1 MDLKINCLVNGADL
15 VRQHLPQ
22 LRTGIEFPSVVRPNS
37 HDHLR
42 GFVQYSPV
50 DELVSMVIFLHN
62 PDIES
67 FHSFDLY
74 SIKYCCKNRR
84 GPFPSA
90 CLIATT
96 DRCLIVQ
103 NATEEVTGLSVLSP
117 SFLKAISSTSFSTQ
131 FPRLKGNDCVVLY
144 SIQLT
149 MPRSVKSDALF
160 SYQPP
165 FNILA
170 FILLKPA
177 SWVLTPR
184 ALHSFNVFLIKITS
198 LPQLVVIGTYERY
211 LASGRKL
218 RETSKDAAQS
228 LFNSLPR
235 HIKNMPLIEALVG
248 SVSNDLFDVIFD
260 VEVNDDDYQLFDES
274 DLDAPALRSLH
285 SRENIRAGRSAESA
299 NSTPTRSNK
308 AGKGHPRSASIS
320 PSPLIRTRGP
330 TGSLSDRERSA
341 ETSAKNS
348 PKFPTLALTDMG
360 DAVASPDFLSPAST
374 LSPLARVFG
383 SRFSPAGSVQ
393 AAGLNP
399 DTAGTAR
406 VARVA
411 AQAAT
416 SAEATMKQIETLLQN
431 MNGLPVQKLKEEMK
445 ELQVRFHLLYFVFVL
460 KLRSFQERQARIEN
474 LLLLLTRGMRN
485 EVSHGSRQGTIS

>member
-1 MDLKINCLVNGADL
+1 M
-15 VRQHLPQ
+15 
-22 LRTGIEFPSVVRPNS
+22 F
-37 HDHLR
+37 
-42 GFVQYSPV
+42 F
-50 DELVSMVIFLHN
+50 
-62 PDIES
+62 
-67 FHSFDLY
+67 
-74 SIKYCCKNRR
+74 
-84 GPFPSA
+84 
-90 CLIATT
+90 
-96 DRCLIVQ
+96 
-103 NATEEVTGLSVLSP
+103 
-117 SFLKAISSTSFSTQ
+117 
-131 FPRLKGNDCVVLY
+131 
-144 SIQLT
+144 
-149 MPRSVKSDALF
+149 SVKSDALF

-184 ALHSFNVFLIKITS
+184 ALHTFNVFLIKITS

-248 SVSNDLFDVIFD
+248 SASNDLFDAIFD

-274 DLDAPALRSLH
+274 DLDFPALRSLN
-285 SRENIRAGRSAESA
+285 SRENVRVGRSAESA
-299 NSTPTRSNK
+299 NSTRTRSNNT
-308 AGKGHPRSASIS
+308 GKRRPRSASIS
-320 PSPLIRTRGP
+320 PSPHIRTRRP
-330 TGSLSDRERSA
+330 TSSRLSDQGRSE

-348 PKFPTLALTDMG
+348 PKFPTLALTDLG
-360 DAVASPDFLSPAST
+360 DVVASPDFLSPAST

-383 SRFSPAGSVQ
+383 SRFPSVESGQVAGS
-393 AAGLNP
+393 NP

-416 SAEATMKQIETLLQN
+416 TAEATMKQIELLLQN
-431 MNGLPVQKLKEEMK
+431 LNGLPVQKLKEEMK
-445 ELQVRFHLLYFVFVL
+445 ELQVRFRLCIIIFVL
-460 KLRSFQERQARIEN
+460 KPRSSRIV
-474 LLLLLTRGMRN
+474 RP
-485 EVSHGSRQGTIS
+485 VSKICCFY